1 MKKNNLFKV
10 VGIVILAYVLLSWII
25 PIVNSIGG
33 FKWDV
38 SKQLGF
44 TSTASNILNTLPTF
58 IPMIVY
64 VLLVGAFYGVLKAT
78 GAYDKI
84 IDLFSEKA
92 SGREKCTLILIIVLM
107 ALVSSLVGLDL
118 GLLIVFPI
126 LIGLL
131 VKIGYDK
138 MVALSATLGA
148 TIVGMYGATFAAS
161 SYGMNMQILGTK
173 ALSQIV
179 PKVIFFVLALAGL
192 IVFVIRY
199 CAKKNMI
206 FDSRTAKKYLLIEG
220 IVLSSMVLITSIV
233 LTILL
238 AIDSTVSVMWIVILV
253 VSLALLIFLIVKLA
267 TDKRNKKEVK
277 LSSKKDKKEKK
288 FSVNKD
294 KKNKSKKFI
303 KKDKKDKKEKREK
316 KERGALP
323 ALIVFGIVLLVFLL
337 GTTNWSGLLG
347 ADNWFAT
354 AHTAWT
360 GFTIGK
366 FDVLNK
372 LFGVDTVTAFGTWAE
387 PSARFNTYSMLLI
400 YAMLVI
406 TVLYRTKFD
415 DAFDGFVEGLK
426 SFIVPALLVTL
437 ACSLHLFVYFNDVLT
452 PVMDALLKS
461 TKEFNVFISG
471 LYTIINSIFYVDY
484 YYFAS
489 FVVYPITQVYTDKS
503 ILSIIDVMF
512 VNLHSLVSLV
522 APSSVLL
529 LVSLYI
535 GEVRYGEWIK
545 FIWKLALGL
554 LLVSFI
560 VFTIMLLI

>member
-173 ALSQIV
+173 PLSQIV

-192 IVFVIRY
+192 IVFVLLY
-199 CAKKNMI
+199 CKKNNLPKGSVGQI
-206 FDSRTAKKYLLIEG
+206 VNKVKKE
-220 IVLSSMVLITSIV
+220 
-233 LTILL
+233 
-238 AIDSTVSVMWIVILV
+238 A
-253 VSLALLIFLIVKLA
+253 
-267 TDKRNKKEVK
+267 KEVK

-288 FSVNKD
+288 FSANKD

-303 KKDKKDKKEKREK
+303 KKDKKEKREK

-366 FDVLNK
+366 FAVLNK

-387 PSARFNTYSMLLI
+387 PSAKFNTYSILLI

-406 TVLYRTKFD
+406 TILYRTKFD

-489 FVVYPITQVYTDKS
+489 FIAYPITQVYTDKS

-512 VNLHSLVSLV
+512 VNLHSLVALV

-545 FIWKLALGL
+545 YIWKLALGL